1 MPDLPAM
8 NRRDLLAAVTAAG
21 GAAAA
26 QAVLGALAPAQAA
39 GPRPTLPPLA
49 GRRATIIGAGIAG
62 LVCALELHRAGAEI
76 LVLEAAPR
84 LGGRS
89 LTLRGGDAV
98 AEADGPSR
106 TVGFAAAPH
115 LYFNA
120 GPARIPHHHQGL
132 LSYCRALGVPLGVLV
147 NENRA
152 APVGGLPLGQVR
164 AGLRGVVAE
173 LATKALGA
181 GLLDTPLGEA
191 DLLRLRAMLRNF
203 GALDAQGR
211 YRGTSRAGWAEPPG
225 MEPGRRRPPL
235 ALEALLDPGLWQ
247 AADFAEGV
255 NYAATMLAPE
265 GGMDRIAT
273 ALAAALPPGSIRL
286 GTAAT
291 GLAPAEGL
299 VRLADGRE
307 ERGDVVVCT
316 LPAPL
321 AAGLE
326 GLSPARREALA
337 GIAQEPAAKLAIQAP
352 RFWEAQGIYGGIAW
366 LPEAEITQS
375 WYPSEGFH
383 EAEGVLVLAYI
394 WDRARGERF
403 AARLPGERAALALAE
418 AAVLHPELPGLARH
432 PVSVAWGR
440 MPWARGAWAEWA
452 PEHRAGHH
460 ALLASPE
467 GRVHFAG
474 DWLSQL
480 SGWQEGAVASA
491 WHALGQ
497 VRG

>member
-1 MPDLPAM
+1 MPDIPAM
-8 NRRDLLAAVTAAG
+8 NRRALLSAVTAAG
-21 GAAAA
+21 GLTAA
-26 QAVLGALAPAQAA
+26 QAVLSALAPAQAA
-39 GPRPTLPPLA
+39 GPRPSLPLLA
-49 GRRATIIGAGIAG
+49 GRRAIILGAGIAG
-62 LVCALELHRAGAEI
+62 LVAALELHQAGATV

-89 LTLRGGDAV
+89 LTLRAGDTVTEHGG
-98 AEADGPSR
+98 P
-106 TVGFAAAPH
+106 TQQVGFGAAPH
-115 LYFNA
+115 LHFNA
-120 GPARIPHHHQGL
+120 GPARIPHHHQAL
-132 LSYCRALGVPLGVLV
+132 LGYCRALRVPLRVLV

-152 APVGGLPLGQVR
+152 AHVAGLPLGQVR
-164 AGLRGVVAE
+164 AEMRGVVAE

-181 GLLDTPLGEA
+181 GLLDTPLSEA
-191 DLLRLRAMLRNF
+191 DIVRLHAMLRNF
-203 GALDAQGR
+203 GALDGQGR

-235 ALEALLDPGLWQ
+235 ALEALLEPGLWQ
-247 AADFAEGV
+247 GADFAEGV

-265 GGMDRIAT
+265 GGMDRIAA

-286 GTAAT
+286 GTPVT

-307 ERGDVVVCT
+307 ERGNLIVCT

-337 GIAQEPAAKLAIQAP
+337 GITQEPAAKLAVQAP
-352 RFWEAQGIYGGIAW
+352 RFWEAQGLYGGIAW

-383 EAEGVLVLAYI
+383 EAEGVLTLAYI

-403 AARLPGERAALALAE
+403 AARTPGERAALALAE
-418 AAVLHPELPGLARH
+418 AATLHPELPGLARH

-452 PEHRAGHH
+452 SEHRARHH

-480 SGWQEGAVASA
+480 PGWQEGAVASA